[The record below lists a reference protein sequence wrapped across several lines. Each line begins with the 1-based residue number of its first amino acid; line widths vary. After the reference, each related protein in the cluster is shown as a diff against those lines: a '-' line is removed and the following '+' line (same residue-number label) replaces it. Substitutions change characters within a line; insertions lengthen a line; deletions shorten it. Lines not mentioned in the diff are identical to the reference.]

1 MIPVP
6 MYLKKSVGR
15 TLVHHPTRVTSVMI
29 RNELLQLGVLG
40 PNADP
45 ASVAQFTAQ
54 DAALGPLYE
63 SHPVTVQALR
73 EGFRREHIIPLSVYF
88 DGVQYT
94 QNENFLGF
102 YVTNLRT
109 GKQRLVWLL
118 STSSASLKSR

>member
-1 MIPVP
+1 

-15 TLVHHPTRVTSVMI
+15 TSVAHPTRITSCMI
-29 RNELLQLGVLG
+29 RRELHELGILG
-40 PNADP
+40 PRSTPDA
-45 ASVAQFTAQ
+45 VAAFLKNDGTF
-54 DAALGPLYE
+54 GELYE
-63 SHPVTVQALR
+63 NHPVTRQALS
-73 EGFRREHIIPLSVYF
+73 EGFRKEHIIPLSVYF

-118 STSSASLKSR
+118 RLLVALEKPCSHPCI